1 MVAQIE
7 SADAV
12 VIGSGFGGSAAAC
25 RLAEE
30 GLKVVVFERGQL
42 YPPGS
47 FPRSPRKMARN
58 FWDPSAGLYGLFD
71 IWSFRGLEGV
81 VSSGVGGGSRQCRQP
96 ARSHL

>member
-47 FPRSPRKMARN
+47 FPRSPRKMALNLRCC
-58 FWDPSAGLYGLFD
+58 PVA
-71 IWSFRGLEGV
+71 
-81 VSSGVGGGSRQCRQP
+81 
-96 ARSHL
+96 